1 MPSCWSGTSSA
12 CMRRLRCG
20 AGFSLEVTEE
30 RPGFLVFKATG
41 KGAVSLFAQESGGHR
56 WQRIPPTEKRGRVQ
70 TSTVTVAVFPAGA
83 GDQEIRESDITWYA
97 TKGSGPGGQ
106 HKNTTLSK
114 IVAVHAP
121 TGITAQA
128 DGRSQAQN
136 RQNAI
141 AEVMARVRQH
151 FRNVSAGQERAD
163 RQQQV
168 GTGQRGDKI
177 RTIRVQDGVVTNHL
191 NGRKISYSSYSK
203 GEIEKLHN

>member
-1 MPSCWSGTSSA
+1 
-12 CMRRLRCG
+12 MRRLRCG
-20 AGFSLEVTEE
+20 AGFSLEVTDD
-30 RPGFLVFKATG
+30 RPGILVFKATG
-41 KGAVSLFAQESGGHR
+41 KGAQSLFSQESGGHR

-70 TSTVTVAVFPAGA
+70 TSTVTVAVFSGA
-83 GDQEIRESDITWYA
+83 GIEQEIRESDITWYA
-97 TKGSGPGGQ
+97 CKGSGPGGQ

-114 IVAVHAP
+114 IVAVHAA

-151 FRNVSAGQERAD
+151 FRNISAGQERAD

-191 NGRKISYSSYSK
+191 NGRKIPYSSYSK
-203 GEIEKLHN
+203 GEIEKLQN